1 MYLTPH
7 FTLDEL
13 TVSQT
18 AERQGLD
25 NTPDERAL
33 ANLKRLALLLETVR
47 LRLGRPIIVTSGY
60 RSPEVNRAVGGA
72 RTSQHLTGCAAD
84 FICPGFGKPITICS
98 ALADCR
104 EVDYDQ
110 LIEEGRW
117 VHISWAPQPRR
128 QVLTANFTAHGT
140 QYVHGLGVRA

>member
-18 AERQGLD
+18 ADRLGLG

-60 RSPEVNRAVGGA
+60 RSREVNRAVGSGS
-72 RTSQHLTGCAAD
+72 TSQHITGCAAD
-84 FICPGFGKPITICS
+84 FICPGFGNPITICS
-98 ALADCR
+98 ALVDCR
-104 EVDYDQ
+104 EVEYDQ
-110 LIEEGRW
+110 LIDEGGW
-117 VHISWAPQPRR
+117 VHISWALQPRR
-128 QVLTANFTAHGT
+128 QVLTARFTPQGT
-140 QYVHGLGVRA
+140 RYVHGLGVRA